1 METYSMF
8 ISGHESTADGGEYFD
23 VFNPGTEEVIA
34 QVPLGNKE
42 DAKRAV
48 DAARDAF
55 DSGIWSN
62 KTPSERARILLKI
75 ADLLEADSDEFAV
88 LESRNQGKAIKL
100 ARDSDLPFAIDN
112 LRFFAGAIR
121 TLECTSAGEYI
132 DTGTSILRREPLGV
146 VSCITPWNYPLMI
159 GIWKLAPALAAGNTV
174 VIKPASNTP
183 LTTIKLVALMSKAG
197 IPPGVV
203 NLVTGPGNIVGEE
216 MVENSKV
223 DMVSLT
229 GDTETGKRIASLA
242 SKTVKKI
249 QLELGGKAPFIVLP
263 DADIEAASEGA
274 VVGGFVNAGQ
284 DCTAATRI
292 YVHEK
297 IHKAFTDKLVAKS
310 KKVKIGNQ
318 LDPKT
323 DMGPLV
329 SKAQMERV
337 ETLVKTGVEE
347 GAKKLLGG
355 NRAFSKGY
363 FFEPTIFDDVEQ
375 DMRICQ
381 EEIFGP
387 VLSVLTF
394 NNVDEVIDNANGVN
408 YGLASS
414 IWTKDLTKALNIS
427 KRLRFGEVWINDHL
441 PLVSEMPHGG
451 IKHSGFGSDLSTYSL
466 EEFMHLKHVYIDTTG
481 SVRKPSYYTVYG
493 EK

>member
-1 METYSMF
+1 MF
-8 ISGHESTADGGEYFD
+8 ISGHESTADSGKYFD
-23 VFNPGTEEVIA
+23 VLNPGTEEVIA
-34 QVPLGNKE
+34 QVPLGDRE

-55 DSGIWSN
+55 DKGVWSN
-62 KTPSERARILLKI
+62 KTPSERARILLRI
-75 ADLLEADSDEFAV
+75 ADLLEAESGDFAV

-100 ARDSDLPFAIDN
+100 ARDSDIPFAIDN

-132 DTGTSILRREPLGV
+132 DTGTSVLRREPMGV

-174 VIKPASNTP
+174 VIKPASYTP
-183 LTTIKLVALMSKAG
+183 LTTIKLVILMNKAG
-197 IPPGVV
+197 VPPGVV
-203 NLVTGPGNIVGEE
+203 NLVTGPGNVVGEE
-216 MVENSKV
+216 LAENSKV
-223 DMVSLT
+223 DMISVT
-229 GDTETGKRIASLA
+229 GDTETGKTIAHLA
-242 SKTVKKI
+242 SKAVKKVH
-249 QLELGGKAPFIVLP
+249 LELGGKAPFIVLS
-263 DADIEAASEGA
+263 DADIDAATEGA

-297 IHKAFTDKLVAKS
+297 IHEAFTDKLVAKS

-318 LDPKT
+318 LDPEM

-337 ETLVKTGVEE
+337 ESLVKTGVEE
-347 GAKKLLGG
+347 GAKKLWGG
-355 NRAFSKGY
+355 NRIFSKG
-363 FFEPTIFDDVEQ
+363 FFFDTTIFDDVKQEMQ
-375 DMRICQ
+375 ICQ
-381 EEIFGP
+381 KEIFGP
-387 VLSVLTF
+387 VLSILPF
-394 NNVDEVIDNANGVN
+394 SDMDEVIEKANEVD

-451 IKHSGFGSDLSTYSL
+451 IKHSGFGSDLSIYSL
-466 EEFMHLKHVYIDTTG
+466 EEFMHLKHVYFDTTG
-481 SVRKPSYYTVYG
+481 LVRKPSYYTVYG
-493 EK
+493 ER